1 MDILERLFVGTAVA
15 CLVILVGLTGTLML
29 SPGDTIPEKVLQA
42 LRVSH
47 ASKDLGP
54 MSGDGLIVPVSE
66 RRLSFRSRQP
76 AP

>member
-15 CLVILVGLTGTLML
+15 CLIILVGLTGTLMF
-29 SPGDTIPEKVLQA
+29 SPGDTVPEKVLQA
-42 LRVSH
+42 LSVSH
-47 ASKDLGP
+47 ASKARGP
-54 MSGDGLIVPVSE
+54 TSGDGLIVPVSE